1 MTVTMAGAVKKRTA
15 PQEWIQDYYSP
26 LLTVLA
32 HDDVETIANKNNLTF
47 TELLQP
53 FSKMLT
59 DVTIKDVDGANHNV
73 PALNIVLQDFKKDP
87 HKQVN
92 QKLMLDRVGEENVE
106 EKDLIS
112 KHFPK
117 ITIEAPGYTPW
128 FDTWMKL
135 YLASLPTVD
144 HEYLKHHLG
153 CIFAVSTTTKD
164 PVEALRSLVSMQ
176 QRAQHERTG
185 PNAYPQYFVPNILKY
200 FVLVHDSYS
209 PVDDA
214 AAAEIFTKI
223 QNAFEP
229 TFCHFLQVNSRSPNP
244 EEPDPPP
251 MAEHWFGF
259 THRWCS
265 LETRRG
271 TSMTSG
277 MATKPPQHPRQEE
290 AGEVQGEEPAHP
302 LASSGPESLSPGH
315 SAPIP
320 RLTQATPASV
330 ARLLSPNDIDRVRML
345 IRDLTIKALI
355 PWVEKQLKHLH
366 EVVTNRKSRSLFSGA
381 KRWFGTNKGSPS
393 GGTSV
398 VYSREAPELQVRKLA
413 DLYFLMRM
421 YKPAYNY
428 AYISKKDFQTDEAW
442 PYYAAAAELAALC
455 MFMLSSTDPG
465 KKYRPDYME
474 DAIAKYLTLCQA
486 PEFAVRATLFDGL
499 CLKQQGMFVE
509 AATSYIKMT
518 NELSDLRS
526 ALLLEQAAYCFLLA
540 QPASTR
546 KYGFHIV
553 LAGYRF
559 SKTGGCKRHAARL
572 YKQGAQVYEGGSWQL
587 SAEHILYTLGHTK
600 FMLKDFTAAAEFF
613 NSLMEGA
620 VGEVKGGH
628 LQQMVHLREY
638 FLVHHAR
645 AKETGGGSVVV
656 TVPRVHGQLTKVDV
670 CPAVKPSQHQLKLW
684 QPVEKLVKEVVSGKS
699 LVSLSATCQTTFDNS
714 TPNHLNPQAR
724 VGEQLEVTINL
735 ENTFSTPLQLRNLQL
750 LFKFE
755 SEGEG
760 GEVTS
765 SPIESVTLERNSK
778 QEVRMQFKATKPGVV
793 VVQGVEYILR
803 ALFPDKEPTDHE
815 IKGKQLLNIV
825 PRSVHVQKDRKWK
838 REPGLDKRLEI
849 SILESGPQ
857 LDAKLEAPVSMLTG
871 ELKCLELHLRNIGS
885 KPLDSLHLVSHTP
898 GLTSFGKRS
907 DLSGQ
912 SLFELPLIEDQ
923 GEEFRKRQEDGSV
936 EQVSIEVVAIPLPE
950 TLGGALQPG
959 ADVKVP
965 LWIKAPAHIGQSSHS
980 LLLFYDS
987 VQGKGKTSVRMTP
1000 ITLSLSVQP
1009 SLEVSCSF
1017 LPLSH
1022 SSQHPGSQHRLSLVN
1037 ATKELAHGLETLEVT
1052 QVTLVSRSLEVS
1064 SSPQCS
1070 STGLRLSRG
1079 ESNNFSFQSVISEGG
1094 VTEYDFL
1101 SLSQLPAS
1109 VALDGGNVHFSSI
1122 LAKSQEQPVQ
1132 SPPFLDFLRH
1142 HFVYNLGRRGNPPLL
1157 RHDLCVVLWRTLGAS
1172 PCLGHTVVEVVEQEQ
1187 SPEGESKA
1195 EEKAAERP
1203 LVTYPV
1209 TALAEVGEVLMHDFT
1224 TTPLASVPVKV
1235 KVTGQSLSSND
1246 SKSEEGAL
1254 VQYCLGAQE
1263 RGARV
1268 AGATA
1273 GLAWVSPSVPL
1284 DLDLGVSVARP
1295 GLYCLRNW
1303 QFRAVKLETCD
1314 MTFDRWRDDDVFVP
1328 LEITFEVRQI

>member
-1 MTVTMAGAVKKRTA
+1 MDCFG
-15 PQEWIQDYYSP
+15 
-26 LLTVLA
+26 
-32 HDDVETIANKNNLTF
+32 NF
-47 TELLQP
+47 
-53 FSKMLT
+53 
-59 DVTIKDVDGANHNV
+59 
-73 PALNIVLQDFKKDP
+73 
-87 HKQVN
+87 
-92 QKLMLDRVGEENVE
+92 
-106 EKDLIS
+106 
-112 KHFPK
+112 
-117 ITIEAPGYTPW
+117 
-128 FDTWMKL
+128 
-135 YLASLPTVD
+135 
-144 HEYLKHHLG
+144 
-153 CIFAVSTTTKD
+153 IF
-164 PVEALRSLVSMQ
+164 
-176 QRAQHERTG
+176 
-185 PNAYPQYFVPNILKY
+185 
-200 FVLVHDSYS
+200 
-209 PVDDA
+209 
-214 AAAEIFTKI
+214 
-223 QNAFEP
+223 
-229 TFCHFLQVNSRSPNP
+229 
-244 EEPDPPP
+244 
-251 MAEHWFGF
+251 
-259 THRWCS
+259 
-265 LETRRG
+265 
-271 TSMTSG
+271 
-277 MATKPPQHPRQEE
+277 
-290 AGEVQGEEPAHP
+290 
-302 LASSGPESLSPGH
+302 
-315 SAPIP
+315 
-320 RLTQATPASV
+320 
-330 ARLLSPNDIDRVRML
+330 
-345 IRDLTIKALI
+345 
-355 PWVEKQLKHLH
+355 
-366 EVVTNRKSRSLFSGA
+366 
-381 KRWFGTNKGSPS
+381 
-393 GGTSV
+393 
-398 VYSREAPELQVRKLA
+398 
-413 DLYFLMRM
+413 
-421 YKPAYNY
+421 
-428 AYISKKDFQTDEAW
+428 
-442 PYYAAAAELAALC
+442 
-455 MFMLSSTDPG
+455 
-465 KKYRPDYME
+465 
-474 DAIAKYLTLCQA
+474 
-486 PEFAVRATLFDGL
+486 RATLFDGL

-620 VGEVKGGH
+620 IGEVKGGH

-645 AKETGGGSVVV
+645 AKETGGGSVVI

-735 ENTFSTPLQLRNLQL
+735 ENMFSTPLQLRNLQL
-750 LFKFE
+750 LLKFE

-825 PRSVHVQKDRKWK
+825 PRSVLVQKDRKWK

-857 LDAKLEAPVSMLTG
+857 LDAKLEAPASMLTG

-1000 ITLSLSVQP
+1000 ITLSLSVQ
-1009 SLEVSCSF
+1009 VI
-1017 LPLSH
+1017 
-1022 SSQHPGSQHRLSLVN
+1022 
-1037 ATKELAHGLETLEVT
+1037 
-1052 QVTLVSRSLEVS
+1052 
-1064 SSPQCS
+1064 S
-1070 STGLRLSRG
+1070 ST
-1079 ESNNFSFQSVISEGG
+1079 
-1094 VTEYDFL
+1094 T
-1101 SLSQLPAS
+1101 
-1109 VALDGGNVHFSSI
+1109 
-1122 LAKSQEQPVQ
+1122 
-1132 SPPFLDFLRH
+1132 
-1142 HFVYNLGRRGNPPLL
+1142 
-1157 RHDLCVVLWRTLGAS
+1157 
-1172 PCLGHTVVEVVEQEQ
+1172 
-1187 SPEGESKA
+1187 
-1195 EEKAAERP
+1195 
-1203 LVTYPV
+1203 
-1209 TALAEVGEVLMHDFT
+1209 
-1224 TTPLASVPVKV
+1224 
-1235 KVTGQSLSSND
+1235 
-1246 SKSEEGAL
+1246 
-1254 VQYCLGAQE
+1254 
-1263 RGARV
+1263 
-1268 AGATA
+1268 
-1273 GLAWVSPSVPL
+1273 
-1284 DLDLGVSVARP
+1284 
-1295 GLYCLRNW
+1295 
-1303 QFRAVKLETCD
+1303 
-1314 MTFDRWRDDDVFVP
+1314 
-1328 LEITFEVRQI
+1328 

>member
-1 MTVTMAGAVKKRTA
+1 MDCFG
-15 PQEWIQDYYSP
+15 
-26 LLTVLA
+26 
-32 HDDVETIANKNNLTF
+32 NF
-47 TELLQP
+47 
-53 FSKMLT
+53 
-59 DVTIKDVDGANHNV
+59 
-73 PALNIVLQDFKKDP
+73 
-87 HKQVN
+87 
-92 QKLMLDRVGEENVE
+92 
-106 EKDLIS
+106 
-112 KHFPK
+112 
-117 ITIEAPGYTPW
+117 
-128 FDTWMKL
+128 
-135 YLASLPTVD
+135 
-144 HEYLKHHLG
+144 
-153 CIFAVSTTTKD
+153 IF
-164 PVEALRSLVSMQ
+164 
-176 QRAQHERTG
+176 
-185 PNAYPQYFVPNILKY
+185 
-200 FVLVHDSYS
+200 
-209 PVDDA
+209 
-214 AAAEIFTKI
+214 
-223 QNAFEP
+223 
-229 TFCHFLQVNSRSPNP
+229 
-244 EEPDPPP
+244 
-251 MAEHWFGF
+251 
-259 THRWCS
+259 
-265 LETRRG
+265 
-271 TSMTSG
+271 
-277 MATKPPQHPRQEE
+277 
-290 AGEVQGEEPAHP
+290 
-302 LASSGPESLSPGH
+302 
-315 SAPIP
+315 
-320 RLTQATPASV
+320 
-330 ARLLSPNDIDRVRML
+330 
-345 IRDLTIKALI
+345 
-355 PWVEKQLKHLH
+355 
-366 EVVTNRKSRSLFSGA
+366 
-381 KRWFGTNKGSPS
+381 
-393 GGTSV
+393 
-398 VYSREAPELQVRKLA
+398 
-413 DLYFLMRM
+413 
-421 YKPAYNY
+421 
-428 AYISKKDFQTDEAW
+428 
-442 PYYAAAAELAALC
+442 
-455 MFMLSSTDPG
+455 
-465 KKYRPDYME
+465 
-474 DAIAKYLTLCQA
+474 
-486 PEFAVRATLFDGL
+486 RATLFDGL

-620 VGEVKGGH
+620 IGEVKGGH

-684 QPVEKLVKEVVSGKS
+684 QPVERLVKEVVSGKS

-778 QEVRMQFKATKPGVV
+778 QEVRLQFKATKPGVV

-959 ADVKVP
+959 GDVKVP

-1000 ITLSLSVQP
+1000 ITLSLSVQ
-1009 SLEVSCSF
+1009 
-1017 LPLSH
+1017 
-1022 SSQHPGSQHRLSLVN
+1022 
-1037 ATKELAHGLETLEVT
+1037 VT
-1052 QVTLVSRSLEVS
+1052 
-1064 SSPQCS
+1064 S
-1070 STGLRLSRG
+1070 ST
-1079 ESNNFSFQSVISEGG
+1079 
-1094 VTEYDFL
+1094 TEKNTSLYL
-1101 SLSQLPAS
+1101 LCSPPWKCPAPSSLSPTLPSTLAP
-1109 VALDGGNVHFSSI
+1109 SI
-1122 LAKSQEQPVQ
+1122 
-1132 SPPFLDFLRH
+1132 
-1142 HFVYNLGRRGNPPLL
+1142 
-1157 RHDLCVVLWRTLGAS
+1157 
-1172 PCLGHTVVEVVEQEQ
+1172 
-1187 SPEGESKA
+1187 
-1195 EEKAAERP
+1195 
-1203 LVTYPV
+1203 
-1209 TALAEVGEVLMHDFT
+1209 
-1224 TTPLASVPVKV
+1224 
-1235 KVTGQSLSSND
+1235 
-1246 SKSEEGAL
+1246 AL
-1254 VQYCLGAQE
+1254 VL
-1263 RGARV
+1263 
-1268 AGATA
+1268 
-1273 GLAWVSPSVPL
+1273 LM
-1284 DLDLGVSVARP
+1284 RP
-1295 GLYCLRNW
+1295 RS
-1303 QFRAVKLETCD
+1303 
-1314 MTFDRWRDDDVFVP
+1314 
-1328 LEITFEVRQI
+1328 

>member
-1 MTVTMAGAVKKRTA
+1 
-15 PQEWIQDYYSP
+15 
-26 LLTVLA
+26 
-32 HDDVETIANKNNLTF
+32 
-47 TELLQP
+47 
-53 FSKMLT
+53 
-59 DVTIKDVDGANHNV
+59 
-73 PALNIVLQDFKKDP
+73 
-87 HKQVN
+87 
-92 QKLMLDRVGEENVE
+92 
-106 EKDLIS
+106 
-112 KHFPK
+112 
-117 ITIEAPGYTPW
+117 
-128 FDTWMKL
+128 
-135 YLASLPTVD
+135 
-144 HEYLKHHLG
+144 
-153 CIFAVSTTTKD
+153 
-164 PVEALRSLVSMQ
+164 
-176 QRAQHERTG
+176 
-185 PNAYPQYFVPNILKY
+185 
-200 FVLVHDSYS
+200 
-209 PVDDA
+209 
-214 AAAEIFTKI
+214 
-223 QNAFEP
+223 
-229 TFCHFLQVNSRSPNP
+229 
-244 EEPDPPP
+244 
-251 MAEHWFGF
+251 
-259 THRWCS
+259 
-265 LETRRG
+265 
-271 TSMTSG
+271 
-277 MATKPPQHPRQEE
+277 
-290 AGEVQGEEPAHP
+290 
-302 LASSGPESLSPGH
+302 
-315 SAPIP
+315 
-320 RLTQATPASV
+320 
-330 ARLLSPNDIDRVRML
+330 
-345 IRDLTIKALI
+345 
-355 PWVEKQLKHLH
+355 
-366 EVVTNRKSRSLFSGA
+366 
-381 KRWFGTNKGSPS
+381 
-393 GGTSV
+393 
-398 VYSREAPELQVRKLA
+398 
-413 DLYFLMRM
+413 
-421 YKPAYNY
+421 
-428 AYISKKDFQTDEAW
+428 
-442 PYYAAAAELAALC
+442 
-455 MFMLSSTDPG
+455 
-465 KKYRPDYME
+465 
-474 DAIAKYLTLCQA
+474 
-486 PEFAVRATLFDGL
+486 
-499 CLKQQGMFVE
+499 MFVE

-656 TVPRVHGQLTKVDV
+656 TVPRVQGQLTKVDV
-670 CPAVKPSQHQLKLW
+670 CPAVKPSEHQLKLW

-750 LFKFE
+750 LLKFE

-857 LDAKLEAPVSMLTG
+857 LDAKLEAPASMLTG

-1000 ITLSLSVQP
+1000 ITLSLSVQ
-1009 SLEVSCSF
+1009 
-1017 LPLSH
+1017 
-1022 SSQHPGSQHRLSLVN
+1022 
-1037 ATKELAHGLETLEVT
+1037 VT
-1052 QVTLVSRSLEVS
+1052 
-1064 SSPQCS
+1064 S
-1070 STGLRLSRG
+1070 STTEKNTSLYLLCSPPWKCPVLS
-1079 ESNNFSFQSVISEGG
+1079 
-1094 VTEYDFL
+1094 
-1101 SLSQLPAS
+1101 SLSPTLPNTLAP
-1109 VALDGGNVHFSSI
+1109 SI
-1122 LAKSQEQPVQ
+1122 
-1132 SPPFLDFLRH
+1132 
-1142 HFVYNLGRRGNPPLL
+1142 
-1157 RHDLCVVLWRTLGAS
+1157 
-1172 PCLGHTVVEVVEQEQ
+1172 
-1187 SPEGESKA
+1187 
-1195 EEKAAERP
+1195 
-1203 LVTYPV
+1203 
-1209 TALAEVGEVLMHDFT
+1209 
-1224 TTPLASVPVKV
+1224 
-1235 KVTGQSLSSND
+1235 
-1246 SKSEEGAL
+1246 AL
-1254 VQYCLGAQE
+1254 VL
-1263 RGARV
+1263 
-1268 AGATA
+1268 
-1273 GLAWVSPSVPL
+1273 LM
-1284 DLDLGVSVARP
+1284 RP
-1295 GLYCLRNW
+1295 RS
-1303 QFRAVKLETCD
+1303 
-1314 MTFDRWRDDDVFVP
+1314 
-1328 LEITFEVRQI
+1328 

>member
-1 MTVTMAGAVKKRTA
+1 M
-15 PQEWIQDYYSP
+15 
-26 LLTVLA
+26 
-32 HDDVETIANKNNLTF
+32 
-47 TELLQP
+47 
-53 FSKMLT
+53 
-59 DVTIKDVDGANHNV
+59 
-73 PALNIVLQDFKKDP
+73 
-87 HKQVN
+87 
-92 QKLMLDRVGEENVE
+92 
-106 EKDLIS
+106 
-112 KHFPK
+112 
-117 ITIEAPGYTPW
+117 
-128 FDTWMKL
+128 
-135 YLASLPTVD
+135 
-144 HEYLKHHLG
+144 
-153 CIFAVSTTTKD
+153 
-164 PVEALRSLVSMQ
+164 
-176 QRAQHERTG
+176 
-185 PNAYPQYFVPNILKY
+185 
-200 FVLVHDSYS
+200 
-209 PVDDA
+209 
-214 AAAEIFTKI
+214 
-223 QNAFEP
+223 
-229 TFCHFLQVNSRSPNP
+229 
-244 EEPDPPP
+244 
-251 MAEHWFGF
+251 
-259 THRWCS
+259 
-265 LETRRG
+265 
-271 TSMTSG
+271 
-277 MATKPPQHPRQEE
+277 
-290 AGEVQGEEPAHP
+290 
-302 LASSGPESLSPGH
+302 
-315 SAPIP
+315 
-320 RLTQATPASV
+320 
-330 ARLLSPNDIDRVRML
+330 
-345 IRDLTIKALI
+345 
-355 PWVEKQLKHLH
+355 
-366 EVVTNRKSRSLFSGA
+366 
-381 KRWFGTNKGSPS
+381 
-393 GGTSV
+393 
-398 VYSREAPELQVRKLA
+398 
-413 DLYFLMRM
+413 
-421 YKPAYNY
+421 
-428 AYISKKDFQTDEAW
+428 
-442 PYYAAAAELAALC
+442 
-455 MFMLSSTDPG
+455 
-465 KKYRPDYME
+465 
-474 DAIAKYLTLCQA
+474 
-486 PEFAVRATLFDGL
+486 
-499 CLKQQGMFVE
+499 E

-735 ENTFSTPLQLRNLQL
+735 ENMFSTPLQLRNLQL

-1000 ITLSLSVQP
+1000 ITLSLSVQ
-1009 SLEVSCSF
+1009 VI
-1017 LPLSH
+1017 
-1022 SSQHPGSQHRLSLVN
+1022 
-1037 ATKELAHGLETLEVT
+1037 
-1052 QVTLVSRSLEVS
+1052 
-1064 SSPQCS
+1064 S
-1070 STGLRLSRG
+1070 ST
-1079 ESNNFSFQSVISEGG
+1079 
-1094 VTEYDFL
+1094 T
-1101 SLSQLPAS
+1101 
-1109 VALDGGNVHFSSI
+1109 
-1122 LAKSQEQPVQ
+1122 
-1132 SPPFLDFLRH
+1132 
-1142 HFVYNLGRRGNPPLL
+1142 
-1157 RHDLCVVLWRTLGAS
+1157 
-1172 PCLGHTVVEVVEQEQ
+1172 
-1187 SPEGESKA
+1187 
-1195 EEKAAERP
+1195 
-1203 LVTYPV
+1203 
-1209 TALAEVGEVLMHDFT
+1209 
-1224 TTPLASVPVKV
+1224 
-1235 KVTGQSLSSND
+1235 
-1246 SKSEEGAL
+1246 
-1254 VQYCLGAQE
+1254 
-1263 RGARV
+1263 
-1268 AGATA
+1268 
-1273 GLAWVSPSVPL
+1273 
-1284 DLDLGVSVARP
+1284 
-1295 GLYCLRNW
+1295 
-1303 QFRAVKLETCD
+1303 
-1314 MTFDRWRDDDVFVP
+1314 
-1328 LEITFEVRQI
+1328 

>member
-1 MTVTMAGAVKKRTA
+1 M
-15 PQEWIQDYYSP
+15 
-26 LLTVLA
+26 
-32 HDDVETIANKNNLTF
+32 
-47 TELLQP
+47 
-53 FSKMLT
+53 
-59 DVTIKDVDGANHNV
+59 
-73 PALNIVLQDFKKDP
+73 
-87 HKQVN
+87 
-92 QKLMLDRVGEENVE
+92 
-106 EKDLIS
+106 
-112 KHFPK
+112 
-117 ITIEAPGYTPW
+117 
-128 FDTWMKL
+128 
-135 YLASLPTVD
+135 
-144 HEYLKHHLG
+144 
-153 CIFAVSTTTKD
+153 
-164 PVEALRSLVSMQ
+164 
-176 QRAQHERTG
+176 
-185 PNAYPQYFVPNILKY
+185 
-200 FVLVHDSYS
+200 
-209 PVDDA
+209 
-214 AAAEIFTKI
+214 
-223 QNAFEP
+223 
-229 TFCHFLQVNSRSPNP
+229 
-244 EEPDPPP
+244 
-251 MAEHWFGF
+251 
-259 THRWCS
+259 
-265 LETRRG
+265 
-271 TSMTSG
+271 
-277 MATKPPQHPRQEE
+277 
-290 AGEVQGEEPAHP
+290 
-302 LASSGPESLSPGH
+302 
-315 SAPIP
+315 
-320 RLTQATPASV
+320 
-330 ARLLSPNDIDRVRML
+330 
-345 IRDLTIKALI
+345 
-355 PWVEKQLKHLH
+355 
-366 EVVTNRKSRSLFSGA
+366 
-381 KRWFGTNKGSPS
+381 
-393 GGTSV
+393 
-398 VYSREAPELQVRKLA
+398 
-413 DLYFLMRM
+413 
-421 YKPAYNY
+421 
-428 AYISKKDFQTDEAW
+428 
-442 PYYAAAAELAALC
+442 
-455 MFMLSSTDPG
+455 
-465 KKYRPDYME
+465 
-474 DAIAKYLTLCQA
+474 
-486 PEFAVRATLFDGL
+486 
-499 CLKQQGMFVE
+499 E

-735 ENTFSTPLQLRNLQL
+735 ENMFSTPLQLRNLQL
-750 LFKFE
+750 LLKFE

-778 QEVRMQFKATKPGVV
+778 QEVRLQFKATKPGVV

-857 LDAKLEAPVSMLTG
+857 LDAKLEAPASMLTG

-1000 ITLSLSVQP
+1000 ITLSLSVQVISSTTSKKTPCICFAALPGSVLLLPP
-1009 SLEVSCSF
+1009 SL
-1017 LPLSH
+1017 PLF
-1022 SSQHPGSQHRLSLVN
+1022 P
-1037 ATKELAHGLETLEVT
+1037 T
-1052 QVTLVSRSLEVS
+1052 
-1064 SSPQCS
+1064 PW
-1070 STGLRLSRG
+1070 
-1079 ESNNFSFQSVISEGG
+1079 
-1094 VTEYDFL
+1094 
-1101 SLSQLPAS
+1101 LPAS
-1109 VALDGGNVHFSSI
+1109 
-1122 LAKSQEQPVQ
+1122 P
-1132 SPPFLDFLRH
+1132 
-1142 HFVYNLGRRGNPPLL
+1142 
-1157 RHDLCVVLWRTLGAS
+1157 
-1172 PCLGHTVVEVVEQEQ
+1172 
-1187 SPEGESKA
+1187 
-1195 EEKAAERP
+1195 
-1203 LVTYPV
+1203 
-1209 TALAEVGEVLMHDFT
+1209 
-1224 TTPLASVPVKV
+1224 
-1235 KVTGQSLSSND
+1235 
-1246 SKSEEGAL
+1246 
-1254 VQYCLGAQE
+1254 
-1263 RGARV
+1263 
-1268 AGATA
+1268 
-1273 GLAWVSPSVPL
+1273 
-1284 DLDLGVSVARP
+1284 
-1295 GLYCLRNW
+1295 
-1303 QFRAVKLETCD
+1303 
-1314 MTFDRWRDDDVFVP
+1314 
-1328 LEITFEVRQI
+1328 